1 MPDSKFGQLPVNLV
15 EDTRYKNKSIYVSD
29 FCSRRPQIPARRRAK
44 TKETLRYAED
54 VVSILSSSPLKYYK
68 FRNNK
73 KATVGHN
80 KFFHF
85 VKLETKFTIFS
96 NVSSKSISKYHG
108 FSCNLTACE
117 NIGEI

>member
-29 FCSRRPQIPARRRAK
+29 FCSRRQQIPARRRAK

-80 KFFHF
+80 KCFPLSNW
-85 VKLETKFTIFS
+85 KL
-96 NVSSKSISKYHG
+96 
-108 FSCNLTACE
+108 NLTFFQMFHRNRNLFK
-117 NIGEI
+117 NIMDFPAI